1 MGRVECALVTT
12 NERPS
17 VGIDVSKATLE
28 VAVLPDGAAWQVPN
42 TPEGCATLLERLQAV
57 APERIVLEATGG
69 FEVPV
74 AAALGTA
81 NLPVVVVNPRQ
92 VRDFA
97 KAIGQLA
104 KTDRLDARVLANF
117 AQVIRP
123 EVRPLPDATTR
134 VLSALVARRRQLQ
147 EMLTAERNRLMTA
160 AVQDAPQPLRDQ
172 LSQHITWLQRHV
184 QDVDRE
190 LHDQVRSSPLW
201 REQEKL
207 LRSIPGIGPVVSA
220 TLLAEVPELGQLDR
234 KQIAKLIGLAPLNN
248 DSGKHRGQRTIWGG
262 RAAVRAALYMAAL
275 VASRCNPEIKAL
287 YQRLRAAGK
296 PSKLA
301 LTACMRKL
309 LIVCNAV
316 LRTRASWRTISPW
329 QPRQLLS
336 QREREQAVPASGAS
350 RLQSDPGCLLPSGMA
365 API

>member
-1 MGRVECALVTT
+1 M
-12 NERPS
+12 
-17 VGIDVSKATLE
+17 
-28 VAVLPDGAAWQVPN
+28 
-42 TPEGCATLLERLQAV
+42 
-57 APERIVLEATGG
+57 
-69 FEVPV
+69 
-74 AAALGTA
+74 
-81 NLPVVVVNPRQ
+81 
-92 VRDFA
+92 
-97 KAIGQLA
+97 
-104 KTDRLDARVLANF
+104 
-117 AQVIRP
+117 
-123 EVRPLPDATTR
+123 
-134 VLSALVARRRQLQ
+134 
-147 EMLTAERNRLMTA
+147 
-160 AVQDAPQPLRDQ
+160 
-172 LSQHITWLQRHV
+172 
-184 QDVDRE
+184 
-190 LHDQVRSSPLW
+190 RSSPLW

-316 LRTRASWRTISPW
+316 LRTRASWRTISP
-329 QPRQLLS
+329 
-336 QREREQAVPASGAS
+336 
-350 RLQSDPGCLLPSGMA
+350 
-365 API
+365 